1 MKTILIFLITSLFIG
16 CGNPK
21 PQAYPQWYKHRELQS
36 TVKYEVIGYG
46 QGKTIKEAEA
56 NAKEDIAQTLISKVH
71 SSFTSETSVYN
82 DTFTNKNEAKLK
94 ITSNIHLHNVKA
106 IKKEQLNNIFY
117 VALKY
122 KNLDLAYRIK
132 TTIGSLQCNK
142 KQYNNYLSR
151 TPLIK
156 ELTASI
162 GCKLDFKLDR
172 RNEAWYL
179 KYNEHLFLLSDDEFE
194 ELYVSKINDK
204 FEFTSSKRVL
214 TDGDSFH
221 FALNSKREGYVT
233 LLNVYEN
240 GTVTLLQPSILIK
253 NSIQVPSIDSENYFE
268 AGLVTEGVN
277 TYDLYV
283 AIYTKKQLDMSRFE
297 YANEDLAESE
307 IAYKFDELINLVDT
321 YEYSS
326 ILMRTLVK

>member
-16 CGNPK
+16 CENPK

-46 QGKTIKEAEA
+46 QGDTIKEAKT
-56 NAKEDIAQTLISKVH
+56 NAKEDISQTLISKID
-71 SSFTSETSVYN
+71 SSFTSQTITHN
-82 DTFTNKNEAKLK
+82 DNFNERTKSNLK
-94 ITSNIHLHNVKA
+94 ITSKVSLHNLKT
-106 IKKEQLNNIFY
+106 IKQEQLNGVFY
-117 VALKY
+117 IALKY

-142 KQYNNYLSR
+142 NQYNNYLSR

-172 RNEAWYL
+172 RNQAWYL

-204 FEFTSSKRVL
+204 FEFTSSKIVL

-283 AIYTKKQLDMSRFE
+283 AIYTKKPLDMSRFE

-307 IAYKFDELINLVDT
+307 LAYKFDELINLIDT

-326 ILMRTLVK
+326 MLMRTLVK